1 MGCGSLG
8 LWGFRLT
15 GDDRSGRNL
24 GCATESLAS
33 WERVFRQPFRTFLP
47 HRASVCEGSGD
58 RQGNYIV
65 ISSIEALS
73 DVCLSLNVI
82 SPEKVQHLLWNANY
96 KYPVHRIRMW
106 KMRNAYII
114 LVDKPEGKIPFVR
127 PSRVCLLQVKWD
139 DKEYGPVFNDTFLSA
154 VFKLQDQIQKVQRE
168 WQPLMA
174 LYHHQSVTLITTLI
188 RPLNKGQS
196 HLNQWS
202 RSGLRCWNSYQP
214 TMAVVPGSLVDID
227 RTFREASVIIYQTT
241 RCKFHKTVIFIHVAM
256 RIWDFSYQL

>member
-1 MGCGSLG
+1 M
-8 LWGFRLT
+8 
-15 GDDRSGRNL
+15 
-24 GCATESLAS
+24 
-33 WERVFRQPFRTFLP
+33 
-47 HRASVCEGSGD
+47 
-58 RQGNYIV
+58 
-65 ISSIEALS
+65 
-73 DVCLSLNVI
+73 
-82 SPEKVQHLLWNANY
+82 

-114 LVDKPEGKIPFVR
+114 LVDKLEGKIPFVR

-188 RPLNKGQS
+188 RSLNKGQS

-227 RTFREASVIIYQTT
+227 RNFRGASCHYLPDYTMQIPQDSNLHSCCHENL
-241 RCKFHKTVIFIHVAM
+241 RF
-256 RIWDFSYQL
+256 QLPTINRNI